1 MCLQSRYEKTFFI
14 AILKFPKRSVILL
27 GFIGNGSICTQPP
40 KHETGF
46 LIVSQGVATVKVS
59 LSANKRSVPVS
70 TAMM

>member
-1 MCLQSRYEKTFFI
+1 
-14 AILKFPKRSVILL
+14 VNVL